1 MRGEGDYEMNPIR
14 EIILRNDDICEC
26 GHPRAAHDEIKCWV
40 IEPGDRIDPD
50 LPCDC
55 NGFVFWKRNEERQRL
70 KVEEAD

>member
-40 IEPGDRIDPD
+40 IEP
-50 LPCDC
+50 CDC
-55 NGFVFWKRNEERQRL
+55 NGFVFWKRNEDKGISRGM
-70 KVEEAD
+70 KMTEAKI